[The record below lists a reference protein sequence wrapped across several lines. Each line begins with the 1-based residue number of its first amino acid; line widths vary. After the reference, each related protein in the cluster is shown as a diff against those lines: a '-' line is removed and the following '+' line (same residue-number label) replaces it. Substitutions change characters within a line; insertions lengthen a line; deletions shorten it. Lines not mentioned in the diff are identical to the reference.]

1 MAHPFAGHRQQ
12 SVERSRAAKIIGAGS
27 PKGPGPVSAA
37 KKFIR
42 TVGKS
47 PAMKVDGPKS
57 SPRLDKYARG
67 GGVKKGA
74 TNVNV
79 IIAPQG
85 GGAPPV
91 VPPPPMAG
99 PLPAPP
105 MGPPGAPPMAQR
117 RGGRA
122 YATGGKVVDGPAW
135 KEGLRDGTQVQHTD
149 GKNDQS
155 GLNRGRP
162 ITYATGG
169 KIEAY
174 GMGPKLTAGDNGE
187 GRKQKAALQK
197 RSKRA

>member
-37 KKFIR
+37 KKFLR

-47 PAMKVDGPKS
+47 SSMKVEGPKS

-67 GGVKKGA
+67 GGVKKNG

-85 GGAPPV
+85 GGGSMVP
-91 VPPPPMAG
+91 PPPPMAG
-99 PLPAPP
+99 PPPPMPP
-105 MGPPGAPPMAQR
+105 MGPPPGGPPMMQK

-122 YATGGKVVDGPAW
+122 YASGGSV
-135 KEGLRDGTQVQHTD
+135 KEQSIRNGTPVQHTD

-155 GLNRGRP
+155 GLGRGRP

-169 KIEAY
+169 PVEAM

-197 RSKRA
+197 RSKRS